1 MTDSPTPQQRMEAE
15 QTAIAALTDTTEQAL
30 ATSAF
35 RWKLAAMK
43 GEKGATSELARATK
57 ELNAYREQQS
67 SSGDRFRNIAE
78 AARWIV
84 SQGYLVS
91 ERSISNHSR
100 YPGFPHKQKD
110 GSYIKDQ
117 VADYAATAW
126 ENPTR
131 QTQPGQD
138 QDRED
143 YKTGINRETERKLK
157 LKNDQEEGRL
167 IARSLVEQE
176 LSARL
181 SFLKRDLYNLGPRA
195 IDTLVEKFCILVKD
209 QGVELDGVNLHSLI
223 SDMEQVWDKNISAYL
238 DSYARPRGFLP
249 TAPAGEIE
257 Q

>member
-1 MTDSPTPQQRMEAE
+1 MEAE

-110 GSYIKDQ
+110 GSYIKEQ

-126 ENPTR
+126 ENPTK

-167 IARSLVEQE
+167 IRVEDEIRRRVHVIVGLKIAMENHRTTFVQSLSDSLRSNESLQVLPVDDDPQTWQRKVIDDLVTE
-176 LSARL
+176 AGHIYG
-181 SFLKRDLYNLGPRA
+181 D
-195 IDTLVEKFCILVKD
+195 IILRVFAEIGK
-209 QGVELDGVNLHSLI
+209 QGGI
-223 SDMEQVWDKNISAYL
+223 
-238 DSYARPRGFLP
+238 
-249 TAPAGEIE
+249 TA
-257 Q
+257 